1 LLFDIDGVLVRGKKP
16 ISAAK
21 RALKRLLDKEGH
33 FCVPTVFVT
42 NAGNSLA
49 KTKAEQL
56 SRILDIK
63 VRFRVQR
70 KCVFLC

>member
-1 LLFDIDGVLVRGKKP
+1 MFDVDGVLIRGKKP

-21 RALKRLLDKEGH
+21 QGLQRLVDKNGK
-33 FCVPTVFVT
+33 FTVPTVFVT

-56 SRILDIK
+56 SDLLDID
-63 VRFRVQR
+63 VRNF
-70 KCVFLC
+70 FLVL